1 MDFKVLIFV
10 LVAVVAAV
18 AGVVD
23 YVGETRPSF
32 MSGFG
37 DGISGFFDNPTGFV
51 TGFYKEDPPKTVDF
65 RANLTF
71 SAPVSINF
79 DFKEPLQAAA
89 ITYTNM
95 DNVFYI
101 NGLSVSSVETTLFE
115 ARDFNGKVII
125 AGDVSLSGKAT
136 QLRLDKSFIGNS
148 EEEIK
153 VVAEN
158 ISYDSLELMGVPQI
172 TVTLPTSSG
181 TMMIYNTGDTVAYNI
196 ANKEIEFITFTGD
209 MKFIRNTLEISGIGT
224 IKTSTLTTTIE

>member
-10 LVAVVAAV
+10 LVAVVAAA
-18 AGVVD
+18 AGVID
-23 YVGETRPSF
+23 YVGETHPNI
-32 MSGFG
+32 MGGFS

-79 DFKEPLQAAA
+79 DFKEPLQAAS

-101 NGLSVSSVETTLFE
+101 NGLSVNSVETTLFE
-115 ARDFNGKVII
+115 ARDFNGNIII
-125 AGDVSLSGKAT
+125 ARDASLSGKAK
-136 QLRLDKSFIGNS
+136 QLRVDKSFIGNS
-148 EEEIK
+148 EEDIK

-158 ISYDSLELMGVPQI
+158 ISYDSLELTGVPQI
-172 TVTLPTSSG
+172 TITLPKSSG
-181 TMMIYNTGDTVAYNI
+181 TMMIYNTGDIVTYDI
-196 ANKEIEFITFTGD
+196 ANKEIDFITFTGD
-209 MKFIRNTLEISGIGT
+209 MKFSGNTLEISGIGT